1 MSAPLQSFNGYL
13 DADLTTHRS
22 STPAV
27 RAHQARCRIVRDQF
41 RSGELSPGEY
51 YHSIPEM
58 IQEALYIQASGG
70 SAYRR
75 SQLKAQDNQND
86 QKTRLITTQ
95 ERLLRKLVEK
105 RRAQAAQT
113 TTTM

>member
-58 IQEALYIQASGG
+58 IQEALYIQVSGG